1 MAETPEG
8 RRLNTYSRHFWRR
21 LNTREQRNRNK
32 WTGSFVPAFND
43 DKLFLYQRDGSF
55 GYHLLNIYK
64 APHPST
70 NQKNRPFDI

>member
-8 RRLNTYSRHFWRR
+8 RAVDYAGTKEP
-21 LNTREQRNRNK
+21 EQRDD
-32 WTGSFVPAFND
+32 SFVPAFND

-70 NQKNRPFDI
+70 NQKNRPFDIQATPFAFMEL